1 MNLADWVI
9 LGTIIVS
16 ILLAASQGFFY
27 EVFSLAGVIVGYLLA
42 AWEYGRLAKWLTP
55 YVKSEWVAEIT
66 AFLVIFLAVVI
77 LAGILG
83 RILRWL
89 LKKAGLRWFDRLLG
103 AAFGLVRGGLLVA
116 ITLLAVTTFA
126 PGSRWV
132 TGSELAPYFIVLARA
147 ASWVAPSEVRAR
159 FRQGVEMIE
168 HLRNSHDSGSSPAL
182 PSAPH

>member
-1 MNLADWVI
+1 MNLADWAI
-9 LGTIIVS
+9 LGTILLSV
-16 ILLAASQGFFY
+16 LLAVSQGFFY
-27 EVFSLAGVIVGYLLA
+27 ELFSLAGVFVGYLLA
-42 AWEYGRLAKWLTP
+42 AWEYRRLANWFAP

-103 AAFGLVRGGLLVA
+103 AAFGLLRGALLVA

-126 PGSRWV
+126 PGSRWLA
-132 TGSELAPYFIVLARA
+132 GSELAPYFIVLARA
-147 ASWVAPSEVRAR
+147 ASWAAPAEVRAR
-159 FRQGVEMIE
+159 FRQGAEMIE
-168 HLRNSHDSGSSPAL
+168 HLRRSRDSGSSPAAA
-182 PSAPH
+182 SATH

>member
-9 LGTIIVS
+9 LGTIVVS

-27 EVFSLAGVIVGYLLA
+27 EVFSLTGVIVGYLLA
-42 AWEYGRLAKWLTP
+42 AWEYGRLANWLTP

-103 AAFGLVRGGLLVA
+103 AAFGLARGVLLVA

-126 PGSRWV
+126 SGSRWLA
-132 TGSELAPYFIVLARA
+132 GSELAPYFIVVARA
-147 ASWVAPSEVRAR
+147 ASWVAPAEVRAR
-159 FRQGVEMIE
+159 FRQGAGMIE
-168 HLRNSHDSGSSPAL
+168 HLRNSRDSGSSSAL
-182 PSAPH
+182 PSDAR

>member
-9 LGTIIVS
+9 LGTIGVS

-27 EVFSLAGVIVGYLLA
+27 EVFSLAGVVVGYLLA
-42 AWEYGRLAKWLTP
+42 AWEYGRLANWLAP
-55 YVKSEWVAEIT
+55 YVKSAWVAEIT

-103 AAFGLVRGGLLVA
+103 AAFGLLRGLLLVA

-126 PGSRWV
+126 PGSRWLA
-132 TGSELAPYFIVLARA
+132 GSGLGPVFTLLARA
-147 ASWVAPSEVRAR
+147 ASWVAPADVRAR
-159 FRQGVEMIE
+159 FRQGVGMIQ
-168 HLRNSHDSGSSPAL
+168 HLRDSRDSGSAPAL
-182 PSAPH
+182 PSATH

>member
-9 LGTIIVS
+9 LGTIGVS
-16 ILLAASQGFFY
+16 MLLATSQGFFY

-42 AWEYGRLAKWLTP
+42 AWEYGRLANRLAP
-55 YVKSEWVAEIT
+55 YVKSGWVAEIT

-103 AAFGLVRGGLLVA
+103 AAFGLLRGVLLVA

-126 PGSRWV
+126 PGSRWLA
-132 TGSELAPYFIVLARA
+132 GSELAPYFIVLARA
-147 ASWVAPSEVRAR
+147 ASWVAPAEVRAR
-159 FRQGVEMIE
+159 FRQGAGVIQ
-168 HLRNSHDSGSSPAL
+168 HLRDSRDSGSSPAL
-182 PSAPH
+182 PSATR